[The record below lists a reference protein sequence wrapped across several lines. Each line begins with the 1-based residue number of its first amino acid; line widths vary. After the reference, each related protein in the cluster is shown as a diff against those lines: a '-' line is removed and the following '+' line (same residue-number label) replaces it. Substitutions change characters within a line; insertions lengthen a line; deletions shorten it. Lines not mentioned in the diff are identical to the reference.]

1 MRKTLF
7 IWLTLFCF
15 QTGFSATGNWTTY
28 TNMNTV
34 LQLLS
39 MGDKIY
45 AATSGGVVILD
56 TGNLSYSKMTNAQG
70 LGGITI
76 NCLAYDTSGY
86 LWFGSNNGKLSKYNL
101 SNQSWKI
108 YDFVDAGG
116 QKMVLNE
123 IFVDGDQLW
132 IASNLGVSL
141 FLRDKNEGEVKETY
155 KNFGT
160 LASPLEA
167 RAVFLK
173 AGQVWVGTSA
183 GVAFANKFDPNLLDP
198 SRWVSVNQASGKG
211 LTNHTINS
219 MADWKD
225 TLFLATQSGIFKFNA
240 SDTSFS
246 FSGLN
251 GIMVR
256 ELKVKDTL
264 FYAATNN
271 GVYQYQDSVW
281 VAVPNLN
288 LTTAD
293 LNSIEID
300 SLNNLWVGSTAQGL
314 FKFLGTSWQNLLIPG
329 PLSNVFVDLAF
340 DSPGNLACAN
350 DIFGAS
356 VLDLNNNWLNIDTLN
371 TQFVTVGVDKQDNI
385 WWGSWGKGAYK
396 LSSSGT
402 LSNYNHLNAPL
413 KPVTGSNSFVVVS
426 SISIDEDGNVWLA
439 NREASDG
446 TVLLALQAGTSNSW
460 TVFKKSDGLKSNVIT
475 YPSPVLAAGGH
486 VWIGYIDQ
494 GLDDLNY
501 GFTLSKADDFLVN
514 YPSGQFNFAAV
525 TAVALDKT
533 GLAWIGTTSGL
544 YKLDQDGF
552 ITGIPIAS
560 LGLLV
565 NSITIDER
573 NNKWIGTAS
582 GLGVLDGNENLS
594 QILTTDNSPLA
605 DNYVNQVEINQKNG
619 EVWIAT
625 RNGLSKYESGVVAA
639 QNLSDI
645 RPYPNPLI
653 LTGFGERVTFD
664 KLPFGAKIRIYN
676 LAGELVASLNSGNQW
691 NGANEKGELV
701 ASGVYLF
708 FVFEPNGRHHT
719 GKIAVIR
726 Q

>member
-1 MRKTLF
+1 MRKTTL
-7 IWLTLFCF
+7 ILLILFCF
-15 QTGFSATGNWTTY
+15 QSVYSATGNWTTY
-28 TNMNTV
+28 TNMNTAF
-34 LQLLS
+34 QLLS
-39 MGDKIY
+39 VGNKIY
-45 AATSGGVVILD
+45 AATCGGIAILD

-101 SNQSWKI
+101 SNQAWKI
-108 YDFVDAGG
+108 YDFEDAGG
-116 QKMVLNE
+116 QKMVLKE
-123 IFVDGDQLW
+123 ISVDGDQFW

-141 FLRDKNEGEVKETY
+141 FLRDKNEGEIKETY

-160 LASPLEA
+160 LVSPLEA

-198 SRWVSVNQASGKG
+198 SRWVSINQTSGKG

-225 TLFLATQSGIFKFNA
+225 TLFLATQSGVFKFNS

-264 FYAATNN
+264 FFAVTNN

-281 VAVPNLN
+281 VAVPNFN
-288 LTTAD
+288 LTTTD
-293 LNSIEID
+293 LNSVEID
-300 SLNNLWVGSTAQGL
+300 SVNNLWVGSTAKGL
-314 FKFLGTSWQNLLIPG
+314 FKFLSSSWQNLLIPG
-329 PLSNVFVDLAF
+329 PLSNVFIDLAF
-340 DSPGNLACAN
+340 DSQGNLACAN
-350 DIFGAS
+350 DVFGAS
-356 VLDLNNNWLNIDTLN
+356 VLDVNNNWLNIDTLN

-385 WWGSWGKGAYK
+385 WLGSWGKGAYK
-396 LSSSGT
+396 LTSAGT
-402 LSNYNHLNAPL
+402 LSNYNHTNTPL
-413 KPVTGSNSFVVVS
+413 KPVTGSNNFVVVS

-446 TVLLALQAGTSNSW
+446 TVLVTLQAGTSSTW

-475 YPSPVLAAGGH
+475 YPSPVLAAEGH
-486 VWIGYIDQ
+486 VWLGYIDQ

-501 GFTLSKADDFLVN
+501 NFTLSKNDDFLVN
-514 YPSGQFNFAAV
+514 YPSSQFNFAGI
-525 TAVALDKT
+525 TAVAVDKI

-544 YKLDQDGF
+544 YKLDRDGF
-552 ITGIPIAS
+552 ITGIPIAP

-565 NSITIDER
+565 NSIGIDER
-573 NNKWIGTAS
+573 NNKWIGTS
-582 GLGVLDGNENLS
+582 FGLGVLDENENLS

-625 RNGLSKYESGVVAA
+625 RNGLSKYESGIVAA
-639 QNLSDI
+639 QSFTEI
-645 RPYPNPLI
+645 RPYPNPLVI
-653 LTGFGERVTFD
+653 SGFGEKVTFD

-691 NGANEKGELV
+691 NGANDKGELV

-719 GKIAVIR
+719 GKIAVVR
-726 Q
+726 K